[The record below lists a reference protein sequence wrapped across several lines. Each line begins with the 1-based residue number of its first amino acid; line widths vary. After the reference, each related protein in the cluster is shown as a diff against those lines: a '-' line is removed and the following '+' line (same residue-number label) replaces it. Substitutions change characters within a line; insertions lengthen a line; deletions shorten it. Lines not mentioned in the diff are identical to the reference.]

1 MLSKKPTRNDRFVKT
16 FVKECVCGVVINET
30 NHRHNAFAIHIRRC
44 VKAINSKRIHK
55 CEGLSEENINDGN
68 NELIMET
75 NLVKEQTFEL
85 IMKTMNGNGFSIMM
99 TTAIYSMLLLRSYYQ
114 QIKLP
119 WTIQI

>member
-16 FVKECVCGVVINET
+16 FVKECVCGVVINEI

-55 CEGLSEENINDGN
+55 CEGLRKENINDGN

-75 NLVKEQTFEL
+75 NLVKEQTFEFETNTNHDYDEWERL
-85 IMKTMNGNGFSIMM
+85 FNNDDYYYGATTGKTS
-99 TTAIYSMLLLRSYYQ
+99 
-114 QIKLP
+114 
-119 WTIQI
+119 